1 MTAHSVLQGDL
12 MIVLGIISYT
22 SSVYEEE
29 ESKHASER
37 IAILNEMVIQKIIL
51 FKN

>member
-29 ESKHASER
+29 KKACLRKDCYFEWDGNSE
-37 IAILNEMVIQKIIL
+37 NNS
-51 FKN
+51 F